1 MGQTDHEC
9 IRLCLNGHPN
19 DYAWLVRRYEAPLLS
34 YLTGRLGDAERAEE
48 AAQET
53 FVRGFFALSRL
64 DQTSS
69 FFSWLLGIAN
79 RVAKEQR
86 RSEKRRRE
94 ALGSGPRE
102 STPPHESD
110 DGDVKR
116 AVAALPQP
124 YAEVVSLRYYG
135 GLSCAEVSERLNVPL
150 GTVTKRLS
158 RAYAI
163 LRNSIG
169 ERVGQRK

>member
-1 MGQTDHEC
+1 MGQTDQEC
-9 IRLCLNGHPN
+9 IRQCLNGHAN
-19 DYAWLVRRYEAPLLS
+19 DYVRLVRRYQAPLLS
-34 YLTGRLGDAERAEE
+34 HLTGRLGDTERAEE

-53 FVRGFFALSRL
+53 FVRAYFALNRL
-64 DQTSS
+64 KQTRSY
-69 FFSWLLGIAN
+69 FSWLLGIAN
-79 RVAKEQR
+79 RVAMEQR

-94 ALGSGPRE
+94 RLGSVTQKT
-102 STPPHESD
+102 TPAHESED
-110 DGDVKR
+110 RDLKR

-135 GLSCAEVSERLNVPL
+135 GISCAEVSERLDVPL

-163 LRNSIG
+163 LRKSMG
-169 ERVGQRK
+169 ERAGQR